1 MNGQISYR
9 IDVLCQMLF
18 CVVLAAG
25 NVLWRDIEGKDRYY
39 LGFDK
44 FVQGNI
50 ENDGTYGGLVF
61 LTFWI
66 LTSYMVPI
74 SLFVT
79 IEIVKFW
86 QVQ

>member
-1 MNGQISYR
+1 M
-9 IDVLCQMLF
+9 V
-18 CVVLAAG
+18 CVILAGG
-25 NVLWRDIEGKDRYY
+25 NVLWREYEGFDRFY
-39 LGFDK
+39 LGFDA
-44 FVQGNI
+44 FVQGNL
-50 ENDGTYGGLVF
+50 ENNGQFMGLVF

-86 QVQ
+86 QARSPDSSTLCSK